1 MTTDKKQET
10 IKDPQDELPKIAS
23 VLQGGHFIY
32 TEKGMFVWHFPSQTT
47 FEDSLKYL
55 KHLTESIEKTI
66 KSNKEKE
73 QEESLKAIVS
83 NKDKDKDYKAV

>member
-1 MTTDKKQET
+1 MTEEKKQEN
-10 IKDPQDELPKIAS
+10 IKDHQNELPKIAS

-55 KHLTESIEKTI
+55 KYLTESIEKTI
-66 KSNKEKE
+66 ESIKEKE
-73 QEESLKAIVS
+73 AQEGLKAVVS
-83 NKDKDKDYKAV
+83 NKDKDYKQV